1 MQTALAANLVL
12 IVTAGTLLYVA
23 VTDLRQF
30 KIRNELIAVLAG
42 LYVLWALLSGRWIV
56 MHWHI
61 ALAVGMF
68 AFFFVAY
75 AHGVLGG
82 GDVKLFAV
90 AFLWTGIEC
99 ALLFAVVML
108 GFAII
113 QLGFVRLNWIRHK
126 KVGDRK
132 KIPFGPAIAG
142 ALIVTIMSGC
152 LDGHMR
158 LSGDWLDHLRS
169 SWHQSSSEQDPA
181 VKSLQRQLN
190 R

>member
-1 MQTALAANLVL
+1 MQATLAANLVL
-12 IVTAGTLLYVA
+12 IVTAGTLFYVA

-30 KIRNELIAVLAG
+30 TIRNELVAVLTG
-42 LYVLWALLSGRWIV
+42 LYVLWAFLSGRWV
-56 MHWHI
+56 AMHWHV
-61 ALAVGMF
+61 ALAAGMF
-68 AFFFVAY
+68 VIFFVAY

-82 GDVKLFAV
+82 GDVKLLTI

-108 GFAII
+108 IFAII

-152 LDGHMR
+152 LEGHIWFGT
-158 LSGDWLDHLRS
+158 SWLDHLRP
-169 SWHQSSSEQDPA
+169 SWYQLPGDRDLTIDN
-181 VKSLQRQLN
+181 LQRQLN